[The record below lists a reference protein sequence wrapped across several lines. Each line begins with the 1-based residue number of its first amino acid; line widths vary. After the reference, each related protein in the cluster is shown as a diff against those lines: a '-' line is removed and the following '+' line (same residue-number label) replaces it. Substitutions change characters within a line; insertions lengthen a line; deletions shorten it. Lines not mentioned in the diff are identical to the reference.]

1 MSERGLTA
9 DQIDTSVAHPAR
21 MYDYY
26 LGGRDNYEV
35 DREAAERIISV
46 LPSIVAGARANRA
59 FLKRAVRTLVAEHGI
74 RQIIDIGTGIPTS
87 PNTHE
92 IAQAIAPETRVVY
105 VDNDPIV
112 RAHAEALLTEVGHT
126 AFVLGD
132 VRDPES
138 FLDTPQVASL
148 IDFNQ
153 PVALLLV
160 ALMHFVPDQDDPAG
174 VVARLRDALPD
185 GSYLVLTHATRDR
198 ATSENIE
205 AIGEFLEVYQQ
216 SSAPVTMR
224 SRARV
229 LEFFDGFELIDPGLS
244 TVGEWR
250 LGPDDPKP
258 EWLGIYCG
266 VARKR

>member
-1 MSERGLTA
+1 MSGPDELNA
-9 DQIDTSVAHPAR
+9 QVDTRQAHPAR

-46 LPSIVAGARANRA
+46 LPQIVQGARANRA
-59 FLKRAVRTLVAEHGI
+59 FMKRAVRTLVAEHGI
-74 RQIIDIGTGIPTS
+74 RQIIDVGTGIPTS

-92 IAQAIAPETRVVY
+92 IAQAIAPQTRVVY

-132 VRDPES
+132 VREPES
-138 FLDTPQVASL
+138 FLQQPQVTSL
-148 IDFNQ
+148 IDFSQ

-160 ALMHFVPDQDDPAG
+160 ALMHFVPDRDDPAG
-174 VVARLRDALPD
+174 IVARLRDALPD
-185 GSYLVLTHATRDR
+185 GSYLVLTHATIDR
-198 ATSENIE
+198 ATSDVMAPIDELLDAYE
-205 AIGEFLEVYQQ
+205 R
-216 SSAPVTMR
+216 SSSGLTMR
-224 SRARV
+224 RRAQV
-229 LEFFDGFELIDPGLS
+229 LAFFDGFELLEPGLS

-250 LGPDDPKP
+250 LDQEDPEP

-266 VARKR
+266 VARKL

>member
-1 MSERGLTA
+1 MSGPDELNA
-9 DQIDTSVAHPAR
+9 QVDTRQAHPAR

-35 DREAAERIISV
+35 DREAAERIITV
-46 LPSIVAGARANRA
+46 VPEIVAGARANRA
-59 FLKRAVRTLVAEHGI
+59 FLQRAVRTLVAEHGI
-74 RQIIDIGTGIPTS
+74 RQIIDVGTGIPTS

-92 IAQAIAPETRVVY
+92 VAQAIAPQTRVVY

-132 VRDPES
+132 VREPES
-138 FLDTPQVASL
+138 FLEQQQVVSM
-148 IDFNQ
+148 IDFSQ

-160 ALMHFVPDQDDPAG
+160 ALMHFVPDHEDPAAI
-174 VVARLRDALPD
+174 VARLRDALPD
-185 GSYLVLTHATRDR
+185 GSYLVLTHATMDR
-198 ATSENIE
+198 ATADTIAPIDEL
-205 AIGEFLEVYQQ
+205 LEVYAQ
-216 SSAPVTMR
+216 SSAALTMR

-229 LEFFDGFELIDPGLS
+229 LEFFEGFDLLEPGLS

-250 LGPDDPKP
+250 LGPEDPP
-258 EWLGIYCG
+258 PQWLGIYCG
-266 VARKR
+266 VGRKR